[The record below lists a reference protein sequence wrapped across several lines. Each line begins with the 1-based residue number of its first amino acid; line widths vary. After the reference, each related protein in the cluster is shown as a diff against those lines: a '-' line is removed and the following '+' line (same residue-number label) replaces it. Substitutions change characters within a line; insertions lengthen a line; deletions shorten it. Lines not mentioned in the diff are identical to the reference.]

1 MSFVLGRA
9 LDALRIRGV
18 RGSGIENAYSASQA
32 AGVSPIACPLLP
44 VSMQLRLSAL
54 LGAQPLR

>member
-18 RGSGIENAYSASQA
+18 RRSGIENAYSASQA
-32 AGVSPIACPLLP
+32 AGVGPIACPLLAESGDCQ
-44 VSMQLRLSAL
+44 VLVCVIGGS
-54 LGAQPLR
+54 